1 MGHWTNLQ
9 AASVFPSLRLVLLSC
24 LSPWRDFFTASA
36 GLSGL
41 PTVGMLL
48 PAPVLAWS
56 APWGEGR
63 GEKSTGR
70 TREHTFSVLLQSQ
83 A

>member
-1 MGHWTNLQ
+1 MGYWTNLQ
-9 AASVFPSLRLVLLSC
+9 AASGFPSLHLVLLSC
-24 LSPWRDFFTASA
+24 LRPWHDFFTASA
-36 GLSGL
+36 GLSSL

-56 APWGEGR
+56 APWGGGR
-63 GEKSTGR
+63 GEKNTGR
-70 TREHTFSVLLQSQ
+70 RRQHTFSVLIQSQ